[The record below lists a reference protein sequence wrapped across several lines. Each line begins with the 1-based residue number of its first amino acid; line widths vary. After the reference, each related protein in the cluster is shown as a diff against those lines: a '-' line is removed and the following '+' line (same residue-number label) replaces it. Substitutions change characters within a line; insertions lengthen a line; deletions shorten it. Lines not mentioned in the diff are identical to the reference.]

1 MDTSYFNLSFSF
13 GSLPF
18 PNKNNNNN
26 ELFNNIKKHIESI
39 KILHNNKKLLEQ
51 YQFAP
56 YFLYSLHKQQH
67 PNIKMQ
73 EDYNKLHY
81 HYKYHHIQTHGVPYG
96 IILAHFDGKHFA
108 KSFDKN
114 LIKENSN
121 Y

>member
-18 PNKNNNNN
+18 PNPNKN
-26 ELFNNIKKHIESI
+26 EVFNNIIKHIESI

-67 PNIKMQ
+67 PNKKMQ

-81 HYKYHHIQTHGVPYG
+81 PYKYHHIQTHGVPYG
-96 IILAHFDGKHFA
+96 IILAHFDGNHFA
-108 KSFDKN
+108 KSFGNN
-114 LIKENSN
+114 LVKENYN
-121 Y
+121 L